1 MRKPVVAGLAML
13 FLSGCNHADQHDN
26 GLVRSNDS
34 ARLSAVEDRIAAL
47 EGRQAVSAK
56 REASDGEL
64 SPVQA
69 LGHGGKGHLPFLRF
83 ELAHAKVIDGNA
95 VVVFRHHRLF
105 HGWADLSIPVDG
117 AEVRAISADGK
128 AISPLE
134 LPERLAQRSFVGV
147 VLFDQ
152 RSASLDLSSYLREFP
167 EDGIVFCVPSGQWK
181 RAEDTQQFFQRHA
194 RELSDAADSR

>member
-1 MRKPVVAGLAML
+1 MRKSIAVGLAML

-26 GLVRSNDS
+26 GLARSNDS
-34 ARLSAVEDRIAAL
+34 ARLAAVEERLATL

-56 REASDGEL
+56 RDASDAEL
-64 SPVQA
+64 SPWQA
-69 LGHGGKGHLPFLRF
+69 LGHGGNGHMPYLRF

-134 LPERLAQRSFVGV
+134 LPKRLAKRSFVGV

-152 RSASLDLSSYLREFP
+152 RRASLDLSSYVREFP

-194 RELSDAADSR
+194 RELSDAAASR